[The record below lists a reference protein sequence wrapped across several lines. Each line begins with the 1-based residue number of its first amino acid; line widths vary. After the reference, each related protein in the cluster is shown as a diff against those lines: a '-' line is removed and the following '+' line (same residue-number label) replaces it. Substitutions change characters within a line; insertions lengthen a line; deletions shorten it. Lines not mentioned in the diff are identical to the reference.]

1 MKNVTMAQQRRAEN
15 SANSVYE
22 AKESNCE
29 PFCRARLNQAGSPRK
44 YEPDA
49 TFSTR

>member
-1 MKNVTMAQQRRAEN
+1 MKNITVPQQPGVEN

-29 PFCRARLNQAGSPRK
+29 PFCRARLNQAGLGFHK
-44 YEPDA
+44 IQ
-49 TFSTR
+49 T